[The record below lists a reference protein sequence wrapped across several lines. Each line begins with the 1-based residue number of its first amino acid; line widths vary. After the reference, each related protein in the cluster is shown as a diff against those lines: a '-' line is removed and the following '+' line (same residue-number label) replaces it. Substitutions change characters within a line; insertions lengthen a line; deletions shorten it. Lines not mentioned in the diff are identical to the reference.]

1 MVPEKLVFRLACHIF
16 NKDKYIENIFV
27 EKLILELFN
36 ITKDLKLIYQGIKYF
51 GVDSENS

>member
-16 NKDKYIENIFV
+16 SKDKYIENIFV